1 MEIDKR
7 HKYLIVVDTE
17 TCNGIPTENGGVDLT
32 QSLCYDVGWQVA
44 DNKGRIYEKR
54 SFVIAE
60 IFCDLKDVMKS
71 AYYANKIPQ
80 YWEDIKNGKRT
91 LTSFYNIRKQFME
104 DVKNYDVFAISAHN
118 ASFDYRALNNTQ
130 RYITKSK
137 YRFFFPYGVEIQDT
151 LKMAR
156 QTIGQMPSYIKWCFD
171 NGYVTKH
178 KNPRPRLTAEILW
191 RWLSGDDG
199 FEESHTGLADC
210 EIETQ
215 IYAYCIRKNPNIERG
230 LFKKTP
236 KENEWLEHY
245 SEGWELV

>member
-1 MEIDKR
+1 MDRR
-7 HKYLIVVDTE
+7 HNYIIVVDTE
-17 TCNGIPTENGGVDLT
+17 TANGFSTEDGKLDLT
-32 QSLCYDVGWQVA
+32 QSLCYDIGWQVA
-44 DNKGRIYEKR
+44 DTKGRIYEKR

-60 IFCDLKDVMKS
+60 IFCDLADVMKS
-71 AYYANKIPQ
+71 AYYAEKIPQ
-80 YWEDIKNGKRT
+80 YWEDIKNGTRKLATFRT
-91 LTSFYNIRKQFME
+91 IVKQFRE
-104 DVKNYDVFAISAHN
+104 DAKNYQVEAIAAHN

-137 YRFFFPYGVEIQDT
+137 YRFFFPYGIEIQDT

-156 QTIGQMPSYIKWCFD
+156 QTIGQMPTYIKWCFE

-191 RWLSGDDG
+191 RWLSGNDN

-215 IYAYCIRKNPNIERG
+215 IYAYCIKKNPSIEKG
-230 LFKKTP
+230 LFKKAP
-236 KENEWLEHY
+236 KENEFLEHY
-245 SEGWELV
+245 SERWELA